1 MSSAE
6 GKLISL
12 FFHTQLDAMRGLTEW
27 RVCGGISGVSTQ
39 RLDAL
44 LLRNP
49 LCDNPKDVRGSE
61 ADQDSLQ
68 AGMLIDKLLNSN
80 HLCVFVSQ
88 TQCGYTVVVLYWP
101 PAICGYSCKRYKYIV
116 CMYFEEVIS
125 FCTHPT
131 GGKQHIYAVGRWN
144 CSPSS
149 PRLLRDARASSLLP
163 NPPKLQH

>member
-1 MSSAE
+1 M
-6 GKLISL
+6 K
-12 FFHTQLDAMRGLTEW
+12 GLTEW

-49 LCDNPKDVRGSE
+49 LRNNPKDVRGSE
-61 ADQDSLQ
+61 ADQYSLQ

-88 TQCGYTVVVLYWP
+88 TQRGYTVVVLYWP

-116 CMYFEEVIS
+116 CMYFEEVNSLCNILQVESSIYTPWVGGTARRLHPVFSAMPAPVACCRTFPS
-125 FCTHPT
+125 FSTDALR
-131 GGKQHIYAVGRWN
+131 GHIWGH
-144 CSPSS
+144 
-149 PRLLRDARASSLLP
+149 RA
-163 NPPKLQH
+163 NEN